1 MKYKKFSVFNIVST
15 VILVVVT
22 FIFVFPF
29 YWVLTGSLKEQRVA
43 IKMPPE
49 WFPLSPTLDN
59 YLSLFKNPAL
69 QWFLN
74 SVLISLASMAL
85 VCAVSALAG
94 YALAKKKF
102 PGRALIFAMFVG
114 AMALPKQV
122 VLVPLVKLVSSWG
135 MHDTLWAVILP
146 SVGWPFGIFLMKQ
159 FSETVPN
166 EILEAAKIDGC
177 GEFQTFRSVVLPIVR
192 PGVGALAIF
201 TFISTWND
209 YFLQLIMLNSRTA
222 LTLQLGIATLQAEF
236 ATNYGALMAGATFAA
251 LPIVL
256 VFLLFQNAFTQ
267 GITMGA
273 VKG

>member
-1 MKYKKFSVFNIVST
+1 MGYKKYSPFNVIST
-15 VILVVVT
+15 ILLLIVT
-22 FIFVFPF
+22 FVFVFPF
-29 YWVLTGSLKEQRVA
+29 YWVITGSLKEQRVA
-43 IKMPPE
+43 IKLPPE
-49 WFPLSPTLDN
+49 WFPLSPTMNN
-59 YLSLFKNPAL
+59 YASLFKNPAL
-69 QWFLN
+69 RWFGN
-74 SVLISLASMAL
+74 SVIISLIAMAL
-85 VCAVSALAG
+85 VCAVAALAG
-94 YALAKKKF
+94 YVLAKKKF
-102 PGRALIFAMFVG
+102 PGRNLIFSMFVG

-135 MHDTLWAVILP
+135 IHDTLWAVILP

-177 GEFQTFRSVVLPIVR
+177 GEFEMFKSVVLPIVR
-192 PGVGALAIF
+192 PGIGALAIF

-209 YFLQLIMLNSRTA
+209 YFLQLIMLSSRTN
-222 LTLQLGIATLQAEF
+222 LTLQLGIATMQAEF
-236 ATNYGALMAGATFAA
+236 ATNYGVLMAGATFAA
-251 LPIVL
+251 LPIVI